1 MNKVALIGRL
11 ARDPELRY
19 TQNGTA
25 VSNFTLAVNRPF
37 AKEGEQ
43 SADFINIV
51 AWGKIGENSAKYLA
65 KGRQAAIEG
74 RIQVRSYDDKDG
86 QKRYITEVVAERV
99 EFIGGAKK
107 SESGDEDDFGTEVE
121 FDEADIPF

>member
-1 MNKVALIGRL
+1 MNKVVLIGRL

-43 SADFINIV
+43 SADFIGIV

-65 KGRQAAIEG
+65 KGRQAAVEG
-74 RIQVRSYDDKDG
+74 RMQTRSYDDKDG
-86 QKRYITEVVAERV
+86 KKCYITEVVAERV

-107 SESGDEDDFGTEVE
+107 SESSDEDEFGTEVE